1 MSEDPQR
8 VTERFVIENEWVE
21 LVWEKGKKK
30 TKLKSQLID
39 SLCAATA
46 VSKFAHQY
54 FRAFAV
60 GNCAAWRLRARDSC
74 T

>member
-8 VTERFVIENEWVE
+8 VTERFVIGNEWVE

-30 TKLKSQLID
+30 TKPKSQLMD
-39 SLCAATA
+39 SLCATVA

-60 GNCAAWRLRARDSC
+60 GNCAAWRFGARDVD